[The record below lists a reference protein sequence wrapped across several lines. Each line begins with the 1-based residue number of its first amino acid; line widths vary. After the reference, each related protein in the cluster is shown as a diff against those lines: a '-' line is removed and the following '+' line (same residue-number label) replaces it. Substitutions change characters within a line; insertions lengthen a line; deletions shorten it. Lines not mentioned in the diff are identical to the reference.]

1 MMTKAIPSMMLIKL
15 LLKRNILRKK
25 RSLRKARR
33 TKNRRSLKKLKNKPK
48 WKKIKIMMR
57 MRMKKGTQCLMKR
70 LKVESKIT
78 MINNK
83 KLRLVIKKKEVN

>member
-1 MMTKAIPSMMLIKL
+1 MMLIKL
-15 LLKRNILRKK
+15 LLKRNRLTEK

-33 TKNRRSLKKLKNKPK
+33 TKNRRSLRKLKNKPK
-48 WKKIKIMMR
+48 QKKIKIMMR
-57 MRMKKGTQCLMKR
+57 MRMKKGIQCLINR

-83 KLRLVIKKKEVN
+83 KLRLATKKKKVN